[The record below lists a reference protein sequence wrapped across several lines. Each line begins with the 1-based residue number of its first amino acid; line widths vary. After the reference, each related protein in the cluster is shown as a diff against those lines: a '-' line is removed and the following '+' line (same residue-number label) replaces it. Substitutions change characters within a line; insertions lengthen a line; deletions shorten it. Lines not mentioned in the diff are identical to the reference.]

1 MTLTLIER
9 YILYLVYIF
18 TYLKNEL
25 KLLFF
30 PICLSLSLCTSSSS
44 SSSSS
49 GMEYFK
55 SPYSIALDYREY
67 LKCVEIHEAAKIAF
81 DNHPTQKEIKKTIA
95 KKERAKRK
103 GQWEEFALHRERVKE
118 IKKSRLWQDVIQGK
132 WCISP

>member
-103 GQWEEFALHRERVKE
+103 AHSFRPTPQFVGIWPNYFAL
-118 IKKSRLWQDVIQGK
+118 STTTRLL
-132 WCISP
+132 